1 MKRFLI
7 PILLSAV
14 LLPTAFAQDLA
25 VRGDIVHTL
34 AAESIENGIVLIRDG
49 RIAEVGPTGEVT
61 LPDGVQ
67 VVEGAVVTPGL
78 VDAHSVVGLSGIHNV
93 DHDQD
98 QLDTSAPLQPELRA
112 IDAYNPREALVDWVR
127 RLGVTTLHTGHGP
140 GALISGQTVVVKT
153 VGETVD
159 EALLDPDREV
169 AMVAFTLGPE
179 VEDHFESP
187 GTRAKGAAMLRG
199 KLVEA
204 QEYRRKR
211 QAQDESKRPDKNLG
225 LEMLVRV
232 LDGEVPALVTAQRVP
247 EILTALRLAR
257 ELDFRLILDGAA
269 EAYLVVDE
277 IHEAGVPVILHPP
290 MVRAG
295 GETRNASFETAA
307 KLARA
312 GILFA
317 FQSGFEAYVP
327 KTRVILFEAAV
338 AAAHGLSF
346 EEALAAI
353 SRDAARILGIDDRV
367 GTLEAGKDADLVV
380 FDGDP
385 FETGSHV
392 CTVVVDGRVVSD
404 ECR

>member
-7 PILLSAV
+7 PILLSVA
-14 LLPTAFAQDLA
+14 LLPAAFAQDLA
-25 VRGDIVHTL
+25 VRGEVVHTL
-34 AAESIENGIVLIRDG
+34 AGEPIENGIVLIRDG
-49 RIAEVGPTGEVT
+49 KIAEVGPAAEVT
-61 LPDGVQ
+61 LPDGVR

-78 VDAHSVVGLSGIHNV
+78 VDAHSVVGLSGIYNV

-112 IDAYNPREALVDWVR
+112 IDAYNPREALVEWVR

-153 VGETVD
+153 VGDTVE
-159 EALLDPDREV
+159 EALFDPEQEV

-179 VEDHFESP
+179 VEDHFDSP

-211 QAQDESKRPDKNLG
+211 QVAEESKRPDKDLG

-232 LDGEVPALVTAQRVP
+232 LDGEIPALVTAHRVP

-269 EAYLVVDE
+269 EAYLVLDE
-277 IHEAGVPVILHPP
+277 IREAGVPVILHPP
-290 MVRAG
+290 MARAG

-312 GILFA
+312 DIPFA
-317 FQSGFEAYVP
+317 LQTGHEAYVP
-327 KTRVILFEAAV
+327 KTRVLLFEAAV
-338 AAAHGLSF
+338 AVAHGLSF
-346 EEALAAI
+346 EDALAAI
-353 SRDAARILGIDDRV
+353 SRDAARILGVDDRV
-367 GTLEAGKDADLVV
+367 GTLETGKDGDLVV

-385 FETGSHV
+385 FETTSHV
-392 CTVVVDGRVVSD
+392 CTVVIDGRPVSD